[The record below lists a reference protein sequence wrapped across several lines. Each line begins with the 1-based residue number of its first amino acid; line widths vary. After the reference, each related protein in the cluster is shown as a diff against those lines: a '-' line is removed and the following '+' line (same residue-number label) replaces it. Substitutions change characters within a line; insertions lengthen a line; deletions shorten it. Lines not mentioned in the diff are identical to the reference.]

1 MYSPKLLHRNLAR
14 HKRTHTKERPFKCE
28 ICSDYAASQYSTLQS
43 HIKRKHIRTRDY
55 PCPAPDCTCEPPV
68 LSTCLIEF
76 RLLWFRH

>member
-28 ICSDYAASQYSTLQS
+28 ICPDYAASQYSTLQS

-55 PCPAPDCTCEPPV
+55 PCPAPDCTCEPHHPTFHPPWEV
-68 LSTCLIEF
+68 
-76 RLLWFRH
+76 RG